1 MSDSSTAST
10 ESALLQAVAP
20 AGVDTERWR
29 LQVRLT
35 LWRERL
41 AAQSAKLAQWQAE
54 LQSLPEIPNSEAAS
68 VNLMFAK
75 HAVAAALDD
84 LN

>member
-1 MSDSSTAST
+1 MAEFTTLTSPTR
-10 ESALLQAVAP
+10 
-20 AGVDTERWR
+20 VDTEEWR
-29 LQVRLT
+29 MEVRLK

-41 AAQSAKLAQWQAE
+41 AAQAAKLSQWQAE
-54 LQSLPEIPNSEAAS
+54 MQSLPEVPNSEAAS

-75 HAVAAALDD
+75 HALAAALDD

>member
-1 MSDSSTAST
+1 MTPMTPLTLAQDSTVNT
-10 ESALLQAVAP
+10 E
-20 AGVDTERWR
+20 EWR
-29 LQVRLT
+29 LEVRLT

-41 AAQSAKLAQWQAE
+41 AAQAAKLAQWQAE

-75 HAVAAALDD
+75 HALAAALDD
-84 LN
+84 LS